1 MESIKNR
8 NDAYVLI
15 LERLPQKKQLI
26 FQLVKENSPCTAWE
40 ISEKY
45 MLPINEVVG
54 RISDLK
60 NDFLLVESGSK
71 TNQYTKKQNTLYRT
85 VNTINERIDLINATF
100 VVLRDNKSKLE
111 SDYHLG
117 ISQLTKEMVKKEIA
131 KIKSQINSLS
141 RIIEC
146 I

>member
-1 MESIKNR
+1 MGRQRYAAIKSRRARRLTFLIMESTKNR
-8 NDAYVLI
+8 NDAYVSI
-15 LERLPQKKQLI
+15 LEKLPQKKQLI

-71 TNQYTKKQNTLYRT
+71 
-85 VNTINERIDLINATF
+85 IN
-100 VVLRDNKSKLE
+100 
-111 SDYHLG
+111 
-117 ISQLTKEMVKKEIA
+117 
-131 KIKSQINSLS
+131 
-141 RIIEC
+141 
-146 I
+146 